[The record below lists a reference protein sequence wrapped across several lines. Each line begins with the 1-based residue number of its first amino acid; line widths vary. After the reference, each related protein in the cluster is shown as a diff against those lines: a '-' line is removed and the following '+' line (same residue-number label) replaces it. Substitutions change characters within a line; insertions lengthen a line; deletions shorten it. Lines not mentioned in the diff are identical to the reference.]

1 MRSNNHLY
9 SGRWRHF
16 LANGK
21 DRIQPLI
28 DEWRQTTAPI
38 EIARRL
44 IDLFVVSVLLDAG
57 AGPAWKYRE
66 DGDEDGVS
74 AITAALILCRN
85 TSDVTLLS
93 CRLAGAKVSLWHLS
107 TW

>member
-1 MRSNNHLY
+1 
-9 SGRWRHF
+9 

-66 DGDEDGVS
+66 DGDEDGVGAHDHAHTIFS
-74 AITAALILCRN
+74 Q
-85 TSDVTLLS
+85 LLMVYN
-93 CRLAGAKVSLWHLS
+93 RPTGR
-107 TW
+107 